1 MRTLLAVNGVSSAG
15 LGFMKKQLSTKTVSF
30 RIDGQL
36 AAKLNRQALDQRLS
50 LHEYIREL
58 FLDALSQQP
67 LRDEVIELHSE
78 LKNISAEIDD
88 LRHDLSV
95 ILQKFLM
102 ELADMNEDEA
112 RSWMISRLSSQG
124 FQVADEDNALD

>member
-1 MRTLLAVNGVSSAG
+1 
-15 LGFMKKQLSTKTVSF
+15 MKKQLSTKTVSF

-78 LKNISAEIDD
+78 LRNISAEIDD

-102 ELADMNEDEA
+102 ELADMDEDEA